1 MTAAIIF
8 MLLALGIVAIRREY
22 QRFAGD
28 RRNYPYGWEPQPAE
42 LASRAAP
49 SRRTELSSAFDEF
62 DDDEEAITKA

>member
-22 QRFAGD
+22 QRFASD

-42 LASRAAP
+42 LVSRKAP
-49 SRRTELSSAFDEF
+49 SRHTGLEMEPLF
-62 DDDEEAITKA
+62 DDDEDLVTRA